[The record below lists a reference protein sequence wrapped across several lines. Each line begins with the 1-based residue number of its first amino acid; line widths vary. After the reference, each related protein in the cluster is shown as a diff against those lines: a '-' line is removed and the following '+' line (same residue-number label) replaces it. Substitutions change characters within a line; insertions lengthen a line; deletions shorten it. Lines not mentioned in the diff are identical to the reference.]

1 MKTRAY
7 WHIHHD
13 VLVEYTTAPIEE
25 RIWYIQEHKPPE
37 EVAVRLR
44 LLKPVVGELPKAF
57 AAAAKALVAAR
68 KALDAAEKA
77 YRAAVKANPYAAEK
91 ALTDAPKSYADAVK
105 ANRAAVKAF
114 AAAEKAL
121 AATRLACADEIEK
134 LHRNECPDCP
144 WDGKTIFPKVKQ

>member
-1 MKTRAY
+1 MTDKTKTRAY

-44 LLKPVVGELPKAF
+44 LLKPVVGELPNAF
-57 AAAAKALVAAR
+57 FAAR
-68 KALDAAEKA
+68 KALDDAWLAYAAEAKA
-77 YRAAVKANPYAAEK
+77 YRAAVKANPYAPEWAYRAARK
-91 ALTDAPKSYADAVK
+91 ALDGAVQALADA
-105 ANRAAVKAF
+105 
-114 AAAEKAL
+114 
-121 AATRLACADEIEK
+121 RLACADEIEK

>member
-44 LLKPVVGELPKAF
+44 LLKPVVGELPESF
-57 AAAAKALVAAR
+57 AAAAKS
-68 KALDAAEKA
+68 LDAAEKA
-77 YRAAVKANPYAAEK
+77 YAAAAKSLAAAAKSLDAAEK
-91 ALTDAPKSYADAVK
+91 ALDDAVK
-105 ANRAAVKAF
+105 AY
-114 AAAEKAL
+114 
-121 AATRLACADEIEK
+121 AATRLSCDDEIEQ

>member
-1 MKTRAY
+1 MTDKTMPRAY

-57 AAAAKALVAAR
+57 ADAAKALDDAVKSYAA
-68 KALDAAEKA
+68 AVKA
-77 YRAAVKANPYAAEK
+77 YRAAVKANPYAPEWAYRAARK
-91 ALTDAPKSYADAVK
+91 ALDDAWQAC
-105 ANRAAVKAF
+105 
-114 AAAEKAL
+114 
-121 AATRLACADEIEK
+121 AATRLSYADEIEQ

-144 WDGKTIFPKVKQ
+144 WDGKTIFPKKELHG

>member
-1 MKTRAY
+1 MTDKTMPRAY

-25 RIWYIQEHKPPE
+25 RIRYIQGHKPPE

-44 LLKPVVGELPKAF
+44 LLKPVVGELPESF
-57 AAAAKALVAAR
+57 AAAAKSLA
-68 KALDAAEKA
+68 AAEKA
-77 YRAAVKANPYAAEK
+77 ITAEWQAYSDAVQANPYVPEWAYRAA
-91 ALTDAPKSYADAVK
+91 
-105 ANRAAVKAF
+105 RKAF

-144 WDGKTIFPKVKQ
+144 WDGKTIFPKVKPLG

>member
-1 MKTRAY
+1 MKPRAY

-25 RIWYIQEHKPPE
+25 RIRYIQGHKPPE

-44 LLKPVVGELPKAF
+44 LLKPVVGELPESF
-57 AAAAKALVAAR
+57 AAAAKS
-68 KALDAAEKA
+68 LDAAEKA
-77 YRAAVKANPYAAEK
+77 SDAARQT
-91 ALTDAPKSYADAVK
+91 LDDA
-105 ANRAAVKAF
+105 R
-114 AAAEKAL
+114 KAL
-121 AATRLACADEIEK
+121 AAAWKALDDAWKALDATRLACADEIEK